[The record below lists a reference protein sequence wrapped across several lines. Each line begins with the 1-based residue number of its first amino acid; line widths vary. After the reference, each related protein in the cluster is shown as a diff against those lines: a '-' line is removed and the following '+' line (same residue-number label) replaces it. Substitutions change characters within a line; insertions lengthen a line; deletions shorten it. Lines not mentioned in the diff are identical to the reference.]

1 MIESADPQRQIA
13 ALALEPMLESVLS
26 PLSEAM
32 GEFGQFVAEACAEQ
46 IASRL
51 SPCAPAKR

>member
-1 MIESADPQRQIA
+1 MIERVPERQIA
-13 ALALEPMLESVLS
+13 ALALEPMLESVLA

-32 GEFGQFVAEACAEQ
+32 GEFGDLVAAACAEN

-51 SPCAPAKR
+51 SS

>member
-1 MIESADPQRQIA
+1 VIESADPQRQIA

-32 GEFGQFVAEACAEQ
+32 GEFGQFVAEACAET

-51 SPCAPAKR
+51 SP